1 VSARVLGEAIA
12 VAHHWFATAGWEIG
26 RVVRSKGE
34 TTMAKA
40 KPELS
45 ALSELAGI
53 GTELDES
60 QLAQV
65 NGGYYWD
72 FYHWEDFAP
81 GGWAY

>member
-1 VSARVLGEAIA
+1 
-12 VAHHWFATAGWEIG
+12 
-26 RVVRSKGE
+26 
-34 TTMAKA
+34 MAKA

-45 ALSELAGI
+45 ALSEI

-72 FYHWEDFAP
+72 WYHWEDFAP
-81 GGWAY
+81 GGWAYRP